1 MVAIVDRVVYLDVAR
16 SHKWSVPVIIII
28 IVIVVVVVVNLH
40 TYVINTI
47 LTDRPIV
54 TPKCPVGRQGL
65 MSQRPLTGV
74 TLLLG
79 NLAARLMELRS

>member
-1 MVAIVDRVVYLDVAR
+1 MVTIVDGVVYLDFAR
-16 SHKWSVPVIIII
+16 SHKWSVPVII

-54 TPKCPVGRQGL
+54 TTNRPVGRQGL